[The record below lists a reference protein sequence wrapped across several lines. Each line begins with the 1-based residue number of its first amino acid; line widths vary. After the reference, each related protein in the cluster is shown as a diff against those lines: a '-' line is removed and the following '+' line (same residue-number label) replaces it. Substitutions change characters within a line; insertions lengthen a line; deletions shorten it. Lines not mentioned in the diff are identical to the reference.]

1 MEYDLNTGAHSVYSL
16 DYHLILVV
24 KYRRSV
30 LNDER
35 TEYLQHVAERVSE
48 SYEVAI
54 KDIEHDED
62 HIHVLFSAS
71 PKTDITKYINV
82 LKSATARRMN
92 ERYGEEYEDRLWG
105 GTFWSPSYCLIS
117 TGQVSLDKLKE
128 YVEQQGVV

>member
-1 MEYDLNTGAHSVYSL
+1 MEYELDTGAHSVYSL

-35 TEYLQHVAERVSE
+35 TELLRRVTEQVSE
-48 SYEVAI
+48 SYDVGI
-54 KDIEHDED
+54 KNMEHDED
-62 HIHVLFSAS
+62 HVHILFGAS
-71 PKTDITKYINV
+71 PTTDITKYINV

-92 ERYGEEYEDRLWG
+92 DEYGEEYKDRLWG

-117 TGQVSLDKLKE
+117 TGQVSLDQLRE

>member
-1 MEYDLNTGAHSVYSL
+1 MEYELDTGAHSVYSL

-35 TEYLQHVAERVSE
+35 TDLLRHVTEQVSE
-48 SYEVAI
+48 SYDVGI
-54 KDIEHDED
+54 KDMEHDED
-62 HIHVLFSAS
+62 HVHILFGAS
-71 PKTDITKYINV
+71 PTTEITKYINV

-92 ERYGEEYEDRLWG
+92 EKYGEEYKDMLWG

-117 TGQVSLDKLKE
+117 TGQVSLDQLRE